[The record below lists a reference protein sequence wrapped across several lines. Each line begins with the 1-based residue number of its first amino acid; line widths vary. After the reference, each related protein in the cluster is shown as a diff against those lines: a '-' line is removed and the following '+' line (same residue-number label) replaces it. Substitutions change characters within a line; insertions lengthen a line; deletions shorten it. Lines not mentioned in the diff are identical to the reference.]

1 MHPLLLVFLVFAGY
15 IIMYFIYGRFI
26 SKKIFAISRKA
37 EVPAVTM
44 NDGFDYVPTK
54 KEIIFGHHFTSIAG
68 TGPIVGPAIAIIWG
82 WVPAVL
88 WVFFG
93 SIFIGAVHDFGVL
106 IASMRNRGLSIAEI
120 SGIYL
125 NRNTKILFF
134 IIGLLEL
141 WIFIAILG
149 LVMAIIFDM
158 YPGSVVPIW
167 LEIPIAVWLGHMV
180 YKKGKNYLML
190 SIVAVIVMYVTVIFG
205 NIVPIRL
212 TEFSGIPTTGI
223 WTIILLI
230 YAFVASVIPVTTL
243 LQPRDFINSHQ
254 LIIAMGLLLAGII
267 FTSFSTN
274 LGFVAP
280 AINTAPADAPD
291 LWPFLFIIIACGA
304 VSGFHAIVS
313 SGTSSKQVANEN
325 DALFVGYG
333 SMLTEGFL
341 AVLVIVAVAAGIGLG
356 YQADGEMLTG
366 ITAWNSNYSSWEA
379 ASGMSSKI
387 NAFVEGSANLI
398 NHTGIPKTIA
408 LVIMGVFVASFAG
421 TSLDTSA
428 RLQRFFLQE
437 LFGKNRKSPFRNKYF
452 STSVVILSAAA
463 LAFATGA
470 DGKGALT
477 LWPLFGIIN
486 QVLAALA
493 LIVITIYLRRRG
505 GMKWIITGIPAVFMG
520 IISLWAAVLNQI
532 TWNQQHNALLV
543 IVNGI
548 IILLSV
554 GVIIEGVR
562 FFFKQ
567 NQQSEPNQNQNPTV

>member
-1 MHPLLLVFLVFAGY
+1 
-15 IIMYFIYGRFI
+15 MYFIYGRFI
-26 SKKIFAISRKA
+26 SRKIFSINQKA

-82 WVPAVL
+82 WVPAVI
-88 WVFFG
+88 WVFIG

-134 IIGLLEL
+134 IIGILEL

-167 LEIPIAVWLGHMV
+167 LEIPIAVWLGYMV
-180 YKKGKNYLML
+180 YKKGKNYMML
-190 SIVAVIVMYVTVIFG
+190 SILAVVVMYVTVIFG
-205 NIVPIRL
+205 NYVPIRI
-212 TEFSGIPTTGI
+212 TEIAGIPATGI

-254 LIIAMGLLLAGII
+254 LILAMGLLIVGIL
-267 FTSFSTN
+267 FTSFKTSF
-274 LGFVAP
+274 GFVAP
-280 AINTAPADAPD
+280 AINAAPADAPHI
-291 LWPFLFIIIACGA
+291 WPFLFIIIACGA

-313 SGTSSKQVANEN
+313 SGTSSKQVANEK

-333 SMLTEGFL
+333 GMLTEGLL
-341 AVLVIVAVAAGIGLG
+341 AVIVIVAVAAGIGLG
-356 YQADGEMLTG
+356 YQADGELQTG
-366 ITAWNSNYSSWEA
+366 ITAWNSNYSSWAA

-387 NAFVEGSANLI
+387 NAFVEGSANMI
-398 NHTGIPKTIA
+398 AFTGIPKTIA

-437 LFGKNRKSPFRNKYF
+437 LFGKSPKSPFRNKYF

-463 LAFATGA
+463 LAFITGA

-493 LIVITIYLRRRG
+493 LIVVTIYLRRKG
-505 GMKWIITGIPAVFMG
+505 GRKWIIAGIPAIFMG
-520 IISLWAAVLNQI
+520 IVSLWAAVLNQI
-532 TWNQQHNALLV
+532 SWNQEHNLLLV
-543 IVNGI
+543 VVNGI
-548 IILLSV
+548 IILLSI
-554 GVIIEGVR
+554 GVIIEGIR
-562 FFFKQ
+562 FFFMR
-567 NQQSEPNQNQNPTV
+567 NQQPGLN